1 MKPLGGADR
10 SGRFLA
16 CYTKQAQPDYKGIL
30 AGGTAVT
37 FEAKHTNSGKM
48 GLDRVS
54 STQAACLSR
63 TTLLGGVAF
72 VLCSFGAN
80 AYYRVPW
87 LVWCDM
93 KNLFG
98 RKYVTQD
105 DLKAYRVHFAAPG
118 VLLFLEGV
126 NDEKH

>member
-1 MKPLGGADR
+1 M
-10 SGRFLA
+10 
-16 CYTKQAQPDYKGIL
+16 
-30 AGGTAVT
+30 
-37 FEAKHTNSGKM
+37 
-48 GLDRVS
+48 
-54 STQAACLSR
+54 
-63 TTLLGGVAF
+63 AF

-105 DLKAYRVHFAAPG
+105 DLKAYRVRFAAPG
-118 VLLFLEGV
+118 VLLFLEGM
-126 NDEKH
+126 NNEKH

>member
-1 MKPLGGADR
+1 MA
-10 SGRFLA
+10 
-16 CYTKQAQPDYKGIL
+16 
-30 AGGTAVT
+30 AVT

-105 DLKAYRVHFAAPG
+105 DLKAYRVRFAAPG
-118 VLLFLEGV
+118 VLLFLEGM
-126 NDEKH
+126 NNEKH